1 MTTRNTRRANV
12 SADEIFDEIGAFLV
26 GGGLITMVLFPFA
39 LPIILLVTIPLIPIV
54 LVAVVAGA
62 IVGAPV
68 LLFRL
73 ARSLLGRARRP
84 SPPVLLPD
92 AEPLYRGPTA

>member
-1 MTTRNTRRANV
+1 MTTTNKRTANV
-12 SADEIFDEIGAFLV
+12 PADEVFDEIGAFLV

-39 LPIILLVTIPLIPIV
+39 LPILLLVTIPLIPIV
-54 LVAVVAGA
+54 LVA
-62 IVGAPV
+62 GAPV

-84 SPPVLLPD
+84 SRPVLIPGP
-92 AEPLYRGPTA
+92 EPLYRDRIA